1 MSTATDFIEKFC
13 MVAEQDGFPRIAGR
27 LMGFLL
33 VNEGPYTLD
42 ELADELQISK
52 TSASTNARLLEQ
64 HGIIEKVVKTGDR
77 RDFYRLADDHWER
90 MFDVAKKRMQKFHD
104 VLDQTIESLPQG
116 SEYGRKRLR
125 EAQSFH
131 AFMLDHFDTRIAEW
145 RNTRNE
151 LRNK

>member
-1 MSTATDFIEKFC
+1 MPKTADFIEKFC
-13 MVAEQDGFPRIAGR
+13 VVAEQDGFPRIAGR

-64 HGIIEKVVKTGDR
+64 YGVIEHVTKAGDR

-90 MFDVAKKRMQKFHD
+90 MFDIVKKRMQRFHD
-104 VLDQTIESLPQG
+104 VLDETIASLPTN
-116 SEYGRKRLR
+116 EKYGRKRLK
-125 EAQSFH
+125 EAKRFH
-131 AFMLDHFDTRIAEW
+131 EFVLDHFDTRLQEW
-145 RNTRNE
+145 RQVRASAE
-151 LRNK
+151 D

>member
-1 MSTATDFIEKFC
+1 MTTTTDFIEKFC

-42 ELADELQISK
+42 ELADEVQISK

-64 HGIIEKVVKTGDR
+64 HGIIEKVVKAGDR

-104 VLDQTIESLPQG
+104 VLDQTIESLPPSQ
-116 SEYGRKRLR
+116 EYGRKRLQ

-131 AFMLDHFDTRIAEW
+131 AFMLDHFDTRIEEW
-145 RNTRNE
+145 RHTRTE
-151 LRNK
+151 SRNK